1 MKTWLMLVALQ
12 LGASGTDAF
21 YTHQANPRYEQ
32 NPIAKPF
39 MGSTAGQVAFFGGG
53 AALRIG
59 LSYALHKKHP
69 KIADGIL
76 IEGTGE
82 NTFSAVYTAHYAK

>member
-1 MKTWLMLVALQ
+1 VGIGVTILP
-12 LGASGTDAF
+12 TRHTHCRRDAHPTL
-21 YTHQANPRYEQ
+21 THPSSVEQAGDR
-32 NPIAKPF
+32 
-39 MGSTAGQVAFFGGG
+39 FFGGG